1 MLPNVA
7 CLCARI
13 SARMLHE
20 IVRHLFSLNRPCVFK
35 HRLMHGC
42 FRRRPT
48 VVKLGPTSC
57 TIRAIFWTSTGNI
70 NAPDVVERRE
80 AMTGSQIKYFSVCRR
95 ICTPTTFIV
104 TVNAQ
109 TELDDCSDGT
119 LHASCAKPSKPKL
132 GVWPSSSPR
141 PSSSLLLVH
150 RALNPATA
158 GAHPKRSP
166 KE

>member
-20 IVRHLFSLNRPCVFK
+20 IVRHLFSLNRPLCVQAPFDARMFPPSTDRCQTRSNFVHHACHILDLNRK
-35 HRLMHGC
+35 HQ
-42 FRRRPT
+42 
-48 VVKLGPTSC
+48 C
-57 TIRAIFWTSTGNI
+57 TRCCRTQRSNEKK
-70 NAPDVVERRE
+70 PD
-80 AMTGSQIKYFSVCRR
+80 QLFSVFRT
-95 ICTPTTFIV
+95 ICTPTAFIV